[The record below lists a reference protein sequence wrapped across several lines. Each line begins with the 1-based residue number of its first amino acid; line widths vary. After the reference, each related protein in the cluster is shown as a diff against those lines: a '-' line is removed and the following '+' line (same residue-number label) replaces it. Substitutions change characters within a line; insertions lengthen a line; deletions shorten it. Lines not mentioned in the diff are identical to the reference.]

1 MKKKPLAYFL
11 LIVLSAASLLYA
23 QLPEVRVLIMHSEKE
38 VHLQTESRI
47 NIYDHESGR
56 QQLRGK
62 NAVSVLVFDSLLQIC
77 DAGGKVLQQGKFLFL
92 QNTDKNKD
100 LLIENVP
107 YGVGWQWEGSEDRTY
122 SGDLEFYINAE
133 KNIDVVNVLDIE
145 TYLYGVVPSEIG
157 MNSPAEALK
166 AQAVCARTEAM
177 VGLETGKY
185 AGPHYLLTSDV
196 MCQVYEG
203 SAAANAAVRKAVDET
218 RGQVLVYKDTLISA
232 YYSANCGGHTENIE
246 YVWPGRSG
254 PRPYWSGHPDM
265 AVDTAPDLQQ
275 ADRIRDWILN
285 PPESWCKTDTIT
297 PEWARNHFRWKFSS
311 TPEQIS
317 KAVAAQYRDIGL
329 IYDIIPLERGVS
341 GRIYDMLLIGD
352 KGHLR
357 VKGELNIR
365 RLWDPPLR
373 SSCFVVDKIGPIS
386 APASFIFRG
395 AGSGHGVGMCQTGAI
410 AMARAGIAYPDILAH
425 YFRKSSLLK
434 RYE

>member
-1 MKKKPLAYFL
+1 MKKNRRFL
-11 LIVLSAASLLYA
+11 LLLLCVPMLPALYA
-23 QLPEVRVLIMHSEKE
+23 QLPEVRVLILHTEKALSIYSESKIN
-38 VHLQTESRI
+38 VYDPESRR
-47 NIYDHESGR
+47 E
-56 QQLRGK
+56 QLRGK
-62 NAVSVLVFDSLLQIC
+62 NELRVSIADSLLQLY
-77 DAGGKVLQQGKFLFL
+77 DGSGKLVQQGEFLLL

-100 LLIENVP
+100 LLIADVP
-107 YGVGWQWEGSEDRTY
+107 YGIGWQWEGREDRTY
-122 SGDLEFYINAE
+122 RGDLEFYINAE

-203 SAAANAAVRKAVDET
+203 SGSANDAVRRAVDET
-218 RGQVLVYKDTLISA
+218 RGMVLVYNDSLISA
-232 YYSANCGGHTENIE
+232 YYSANCGGHSENIE
-246 YVWPGRSG
+246 YVWPDRSG

-265 AVDTAPDLQQ
+265 AVDNSPDLRQ
-275 ADRIRDWILN
+275 ADQIRNWIN
-285 PPESWCKTDTIT
+285 HPPESWCKTDTTT
-297 PEWARNHFRWKFSS
+297 PDWARNHFRWKFSS
-311 TPEQIS
+311 SPEEIS
-317 KAVAAQYRDIGL
+317 SSVAEKYRDIGH

-341 GRIYDMLLIGD
+341 GRIYDLLLIGD

-373 SSCFVVDKIGPIS
+373 SSCFVVDKIGPVS
-386 APASFIFRG
+386 APASFIFSG

-410 AMARAGIAYPDILAH
+410 AMAGAGIGYRDILAH
-425 YFRKSSLLK
+425 YFRKSNLLK